1 MDVTKQ
7 TNMKYPQYTNSAGIH
22 FAETWRQK
30 NFKGLESSPT
40 WTNQKISVYYKGF
53 NFNQN
58 LPDEVDGVVVIELV
72 VVVDVEAVVDE
83 EDKVDDGVVVVEVPG
98 CLVPLAVVVAVTV
111 VVGDVVVVESGMQ
124 K

>member
-1 MDVTKQ
+1 M
-7 TNMKYPQYTNSAGIH
+7 
-22 FAETWRQK
+22 
-30 NFKGLESSPT
+30 
-40 WTNQKISVYYKGF
+40 
-53 NFNQN
+53 
-58 LPDEVDGVVVIELV
+58 V

-98 CLVPLAVVVAVTV
+98 CLVPLAVVVVVGVTV

>member
-1 MDVTKQ
+1 M
-7 TNMKYPQYTNSAGIH
+7 
-22 FAETWRQK
+22 
-30 NFKGLESSPT
+30 ESSPT